1 LAIKTST
8 QFVSNIPEFLEW
20 FKKTKLS
27 KDRLKYKTLNNLKR
41 ENSKKEKHE
50 LYEKKIVLTG
60 FRDKSLLKKLE
71 EVGAVHT
78 NSVSKNTYALIVKED
93 INEDTG
99 KADKARKLGIPII
112 TLEDFKKKYGL

>member
-1 LAIKTST
+1 MAQQI
-8 QFVSNIPEFLEW
+8 E
-20 FKKTKLS
+20 
-27 KDRLKYKTLNNLKR
+27 RLKYKTINKLKR
-41 ENSKKEKHE
+41 ENSKKEQHE

-78 NSVSKNTYALIVKED
+78 NSVSKNTYTLIVKED

-99 KADKARKLGIPII
+99 KADKARKLEIPII